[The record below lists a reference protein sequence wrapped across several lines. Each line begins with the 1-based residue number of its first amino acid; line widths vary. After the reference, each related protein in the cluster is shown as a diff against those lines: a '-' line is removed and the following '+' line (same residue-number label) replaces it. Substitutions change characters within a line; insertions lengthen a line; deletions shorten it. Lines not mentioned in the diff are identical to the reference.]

1 MLAGLLADLFR
12 KLSNVQEL
20 ESRLRA
26 KDKDYQRL
34 LRTAII
40 TARNAPAHERVITT
54 LKSWGVEANE
64 TFFLGGMDKRR
75 ILNVFKPHMFFDDQ
89 LDHLKAT
96 DLAMVHVPFGV
107 ANVEKPVSKPE
118 QK

>member
-1 MLAGLLADLFR
+1 M
-12 KLSNVQEL
+12 
-20 ESRLRA
+20 
-26 KDKDYQRL
+26 
-34 LRTAII
+34 RTALI

-75 ILNVFKPHMFFDDQ
+75 ILNVFKPHIFFDDQ
-89 LDHLKAT
+89 LDHLKAK

-107 ANVEKPVSKPE
+107 ANLTAE
-118 QK
+118 